1 MDSIEQHLE
10 ELRREIREGFSSIDR
25 RLSAL
30 EKEEESDVSDMTD
43 RFRRELYTFTEEL
56 KQHFEYFY
64 DRLEDRVEEI
74 NRDTDRI
81 ERVVDRIEDKAR

>member
-1 MDSIEQHLE
+1 MDSTQQSIE
-10 ELRREIREGFSSIDR
+10 ELKKEMREGLAAIDR

-30 EKEEESDVSDMTD
+30 EEEEENDVTDMME
-43 RFRRELYTFTEEL
+43 RFHRELYTFTEEL
-56 KQHFEYFY
+56 KQHFQYFY

-81 ERVVDRIEDKAR
+81 ERVVDRLDK

>member
-1 MDSIEQHLE
+1 MDPIEQQLE
-10 ELRREIREGFSSIDR
+10 ALRREVREGFSGIDR

-30 EKEEESDVSDMTD
+30 EKEEENDVMNMTEK
-43 RFRRELYTFTEEL
+43 FRRELYTFTQEL

-64 DRLEDRVEEI
+64 DRLEDRVEEV

-81 ERVVDRIEDKAR
+81 ERAVDRIEDKT

>member
-1 MDSIEQHLE
+1 MDSTQESIE
-10 ELRREIREGFSSIDR
+10 ELKKEIREGFAALDR
-25 RLSAL
+25 RLSVL
-30 EKEEESDVSDMTD
+30 EKEEENDVLDMTE

-56 KQHFEYFY
+56 KQHFQYFY

-81 ERVVDRIEDKAR
+81 ERVVNRLEDKR

>member
-1 MDSIEQHLE
+1 MDSIEQQLE
-10 ELRREIREGFSSIDR
+10 ALLREVQEGFSGIDR

-30 EKEEESDVSDMTD
+30 ENEEENDVMDMTEK
-43 RFRRELYTFTEEL
+43 FRRELYTFTEEL

-64 DRLEDRVEEI
+64 DRLEDRVEEV

-81 ERVVDRIEDKAR
+81 ERAVDRLEDKR

>member
-1 MDSIEQHLE
+1 MDSIEQQLE
-10 ELRREIREGFSSIDR
+10 ALRQEMREGLSNIDR

-30 EKEEESDVSDMTD
+30 EEEEENDVTDMME
-43 RFRRELYTFTEEL
+43 RFRREMYTFTEEL

-64 DRLEDRVEEI
+64 DRLEDRVEEV

-81 ERVVDRIEDKAR
+81 ERAVDRIEDKT